1 MAKRFHE
8 GDSFVPSTPGL
19 PTEVIRK
26 PYSEVYKGMPEGLN
40 DGISGI
46 DSKIKGNHEKVRRYG
61 RPENE

>member
-1 MAKRFHE
+1 MAKRYHE
-8 GDSFVPSTPGL
+8 GDSFVPERGM

-26 PYSEVYKGMPEGLN
+26 PYSEIYKGMPEGLN
-40 DGISGI
+40 DGISGV